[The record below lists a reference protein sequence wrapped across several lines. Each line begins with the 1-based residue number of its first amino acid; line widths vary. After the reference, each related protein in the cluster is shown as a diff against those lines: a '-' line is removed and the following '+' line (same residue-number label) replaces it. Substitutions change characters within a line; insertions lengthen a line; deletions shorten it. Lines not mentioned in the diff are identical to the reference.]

1 MADYYQAIELV
12 FGANK
17 IEVGRFTPSLI
28 AKLVLKDSPC
38 WHSLSSLF
46 TTSELE
52 LLFKDL
58 YCLEIWNLLLADRI
72 SSQVLAE
79 CLFNNALINDP
90 PKIIIA
96 LQKVLGLSPTGTMD
110 IKTLAC
116 MQKTSVATLIQKL
129 ESLLFKNNNYFMKMT
144 MESSSAGPH

>member
-12 FGANK
+12 FGSEK
-17 IEVGRFTPSLI
+17 RGVDSFTPSLI
-28 AKLVLKDSPC
+28 AKLVLKDSRC
-38 WHSLSSLF
+38 WNSLSSLF
-46 TTSELE
+46 TTNELE

-58 YCLEIWNLLLADRI
+58 YCLEIWNLLFADRI

-110 IKTLAC
+110 IMTLAC
-116 MQKTSVATLIQKL
+116 LQRTSVDKLIARL
-129 ESLLFKNNNYFMKMT
+129 ESLPLNDKYLMKAKMKPIVIGT
-144 MESSSAGPH
+144 